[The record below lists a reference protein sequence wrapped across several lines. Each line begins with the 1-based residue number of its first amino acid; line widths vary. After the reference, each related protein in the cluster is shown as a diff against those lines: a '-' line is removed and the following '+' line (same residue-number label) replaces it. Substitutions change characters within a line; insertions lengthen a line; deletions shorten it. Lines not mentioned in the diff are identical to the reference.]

1 MNSENRVRHLT
12 VGRLAPAELFER
24 LSQPGREPE
33 ILGEIICAMYWGGT
47 VPFNLQMVEALS
59 EPNWHLAVEI
69 MGYRRSPLW
78 SEAQLHVI
86 ATWCRERFKL
96 TQWADED

>member
-1 MNSENRVRHLT
+1 METQNRVRRLT
-12 VGRLAPAELFER
+12 VGRLTPAELSER
-24 LSQPGREPE
+24 LTQPGRDAA
-33 ILGEIICAMYWGGT
+33 ILAEIICAMYWGGT
-47 VPFNLQMVEALS
+47 VPFNLQKLEALS

-86 ATWCRERFKL
+86 ATWCRERFAL
-96 TQWADED
+96 TQWDHEE